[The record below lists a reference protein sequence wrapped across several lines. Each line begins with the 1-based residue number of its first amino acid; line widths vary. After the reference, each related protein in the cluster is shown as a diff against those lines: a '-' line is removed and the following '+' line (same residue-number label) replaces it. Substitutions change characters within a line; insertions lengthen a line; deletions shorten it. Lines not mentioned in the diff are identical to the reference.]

1 MFFVT
6 QRETT
11 VPTPAPAP
19 VTKSFFIVFGL
30 ILLALTCMVV
40 MAAQTGHFLL
50 ATDAG
55 KQEGNSDE
63 KNQTYVDDVSYFFC
77 FFWLEEGCLYHW

>member
-1 MFFVT
+1 MFFVP

-11 VPTPAPAP
+11 VPAQTPAP
-19 VTKSFFIVFGL
+19 VSKSFFIFFGL
-30 ILLALTCMVV
+30 ILLALICMVV

-63 KNQTYVDDVSYFFC
+63 TSSAREQRCVPIDILID
-77 FFWLEEGCLYHW
+77 